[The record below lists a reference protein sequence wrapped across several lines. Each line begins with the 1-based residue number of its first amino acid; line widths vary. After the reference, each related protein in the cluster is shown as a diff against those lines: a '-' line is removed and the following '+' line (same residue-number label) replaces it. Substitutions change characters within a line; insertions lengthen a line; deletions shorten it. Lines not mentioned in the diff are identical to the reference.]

1 MSDDF
6 NFDIDLDLKAAEE
19 LINNLD
25 LSDYTIDDFI
35 LGLPELTMEDLLNR
49 LKSGANEAKLAYDS
63 GLFQKGPDGMQAYHD
78 IGRHY
83 SRVACEIYNRL
94 KKKLEEPRL
103 PIYLAVN
110 RFNSSDACPP
120 ELPLFWA
127 YPDAITGLYNA
138 LEKDGYYGQLAV
150 SR

>member
-19 LINNLD
+19 FINNLD
-25 LSDYTIDDFI
+25 LSDFPIDDFI
-35 LGLPELTMEDLLNR
+35 VGLPELTMEDLLNS
-49 LKSGANEAKLAYDS
+49 LKCGADEAKLAYDS
-63 GLFQKGPDGMQAYHD
+63 GLFQQGSDGMQAYHD

-94 KKKLEEPRL
+94 KNKLEEPRL
-103 PIYLAVN
+103 PIHLTLN
-110 RFNSSDACPP
+110 RFSTTDDCPP
-120 ELPLFWA
+120 ELPIFWSD
-127 YPDAITGLYNA
+127 PDAITGLHEA

>member
-6 NFDIDLDLKAAEE
+6 NFDIDFDLKAAED

-25 LSDYTIDDFI
+25 LSEYTIDDFI
-35 LGLPELTMEDLLNR
+35 IGLPELTLDDLLDR

-63 GLFQKGPDGMQAYHD
+63 GLFQKGADGMADYHD
-78 IGRHY
+78 IGRQY

-94 KKKLEEPRL
+94 KNKLEEPRL

-127 YPDAITGLYNA
+127 DPDAITGLYNA
-138 LEKDGYYGQLAV
+138 LEKDGYYGQLAIT
-150 SR
+150 R